1 MPKYSTAFGMD
12 VHLRS
17 TTVCALDADT
27 GEAVTRRFPG
37 NPWGEIAGWMDG
49 FPGPSLAA
57 YESGYLGFAP
67 QRELAGLGVE
77 CVVAAVSKIP
87 RSAADSASKNDRNDA
102 ARMAKAILA
111 HDISPAWVPSPEVEG
126 IRDLAGAYDGATA
139 RLATAKQR
147 LLAFL
152 ARRGFVYGG
161 TTPAGN
167 PRKYWTY
174 DFLRW
179 LDKVRPEDD
188 GGVRA
193 LAALRNEVEA
203 AAEARADLL
212 SEYRAAADASP
223 IAAEVAA
230 LQSIKGCAFALA
242 AAFSAEVGDF
252 TRFRSGR
259 QVTAYFGLAPSQRS
273 SGDSVR
279 LGGISGAGNALVR
292 KLAVEGSWC
301 YAAARHQPKLMPR
314 DTGVPLEDKDA
325 REEGVR
331 AAPAAA
337 RGDARPRHA
346 RGEGQRGHRGRARE
360 VALGPRHDVPG
371 GRGID
376 MAPVPASRAAFGDTP
391 YFAVRAEP
399 SACASTDLGNPAEGM
414 ECGPPERYPRI

>member
-111 HDISPAWVPSPEVEG
+111 HDISPVWVPSPEIEG

-152 ARRGFVYGG
+152 AKRGYAYGG

-188 GGVRA
+188 GGVRT

-212 SEYRAAADASP
+212 SEYRAAVDASP

-230 LQSIKGCAFALA
+230 LQSIKGCAFAAGRSLLGRGRRLHEVPFRKA
-242 AAFSAEVGDF
+242 GHGLLRPRAEPEVE
-252 TRFRSGR
+252 R
-259 QVTAYFGLAPSQRS
+259 
-273 SGDSVR
+273 R
-279 LGGISGAGNALVR
+279 LR
-292 KLAVEGSWC
+292 
-301 YAAARHQPKLMPR
+301 AARRHQR
-314 DTGVPLEDKDA
+314 CGQRA
-325 REEGVR
+325 REE
-331 AAPAAA
+331 A
-337 RGDARPRHA
+337 
-346 RGEGQRGHRGRARE
+346 GR
-360 VALGPRHDVPG
+360 
-371 GRGID
+371 
-376 MAPVPASRAAFGDTP
+376 
-391 YFAVRAEP
+391 
-399 SACASTDLGNPAEGM
+399 
-414 ECGPPERYPRI
+414 

>member
-111 HDISPAWVPSPEVEG
+111 HDISPVWVPSPEVGG

-174 DFLRW
+174 DGGGRPPVDQGLR
-179 LDKVRPEDD
+179 LRAGRGLLGRGRRLHEVPFRKAGHGLFRP
-188 GGVRA
+188 RA
-193 LAALRNEVEA
+193 ESEVEW
-203 AAEARADLL
+203 RL
-212 SEYRAAADASP
+212 RAA
-223 IAAEVAA
+223 
-230 LQSIKGCAFALA
+230 
-242 AAFSAEVGDF
+242 
-252 TRFRSGR
+252 R
-259 QVTAYFGLAPSQRS
+259 
-273 SGDSVR
+273 
-279 LGGISGAGNALVR
+279 
-292 KLAVEGSWC
+292 
-301 YAAARHQPKLMPR
+301 RHQR
-314 DTGVPLEDKDA
+314 CGQRA
-325 REEGVR
+325 REE
-331 AAPAAA
+331 A
-337 RGDARPRHA
+337 
-346 RGEGQRGHRGRARE
+346 GR
-360 VALGPRHDVPG
+360 
-371 GRGID
+371 
-376 MAPVPASRAAFGDTP
+376 
-391 YFAVRAEP
+391 
-399 SACASTDLGNPAEGM
+399 
-414 ECGPPERYPRI
+414 

>member
-193 LAALRNEVEA
+193 LAALRNEV
-203 AAEARADLL
+203 L
-212 SEYRAAADASP
+212 AS
-223 IAAEVAA
+223 I
-230 LQSIKGCAFALA
+230 
-242 AAFSAEVGDF
+242 
-252 TRFRSGR
+252 
-259 QVTAYFGLAPSQRS
+259 
-273 SGDSVR
+273 
-279 LGGISGAGNALVR
+279 
-292 KLAVEGSWC
+292 
-301 YAAARHQPKLMPR
+301 
-314 DTGVPLEDKDA
+314 
-325 REEGVR
+325 
-331 AAPAAA
+331 
-337 RGDARPRHA
+337 
-346 RGEGQRGHRGRARE
+346 
-360 VALGPRHDVPG
+360 
-371 GRGID
+371 
-376 MAPVPASRAAFGDTP
+376 
-391 YFAVRAEP
+391 
-399 SACASTDLGNPAEGM
+399 
-414 ECGPPERYPRI
+414 

>member
-67 QRELAGLGVE
+67 QRELAGLSVE
-77 CVVAAVSKIP
+77 CAVAAVSKIP

-111 HDISPAWVPSPEVEG
+111 HDISPVWVPSPEVEG

-152 ARRGFVYGG
+152 AKRGFVYGG

-188 GGVRA
+188 GGVRT

-212 SEYRAAADASP
+212 SEYRAAVDASP

-242 AAFSAEVGDF
+242 AGLLGRGRRLHEVPFRKAGHGLFRPRAESEVEW
-252 TRFRSGR
+252 
-259 QVTAYFGLAPSQRS
+259 
-273 SGDSVR
+273 R
-279 LGGISGAGNALVR
+279 LR
-292 KLAVEGSWC
+292 
-301 YAAARHQPKLMPR
+301 AARRHQR
-314 DTGVPLEDKDA
+314 CGQRA
-325 REEGVR
+325 REEAGRLRVHG
-331 AAPAAA
+331 AT
-337 RGDARPRHA
+337 PRHGTSRSSC
-346 RGEGQRGHRGRARE
+346 RGTRAC
-360 VALGPRHDVPG
+360 P
-371 GRGID
+371 
-376 MAPVPASRAAFGDTP
+376 SR
-391 YFAVRAEP
+391 
-399 SACASTDLGNPAEGM
+399 
-414 ECGPPERYPRI
+414 

>member
-111 HDISPAWVPSPEVEG
+111 HDISPVWAPSPEVEG

-152 ARRGFVYGG
+152 AKRGFVYGG

-188 GGVRA
+188 GGVRT

-212 SEYRAAADASP
+212 SEYRAAVDASP

-230 LQSIKGCAFALA
+230 S
-242 AAFSAEVGDF
+242 S
-252 TRFRSGR
+252 RS
-259 QVTAYFGLAPSQRS
+259 
-273 SGDSVR
+273 
-279 LGGISGAGNALVR
+279 
-292 KLAVEGSWC
+292 
-301 YAAARHQPKLMPR
+301 
-314 DTGVPLEDKDA
+314 
-325 REEGVR
+325 R
-331 AAPAAA
+331 AAPSRWPQPSRPRSATSRGSVPEGRSRPISASRRVRGRVATPCGSEASAA
-337 RGDARPRHA
+337 RATR
-346 RGEGQRGHRGRARE
+346 
-360 VALGPRHDVPG
+360 
-371 GRGID
+371 
-376 MAPVPASRAAFGDTP
+376 S
-391 YFAVRAEP
+391 
-399 SACASTDLGNPAEGM
+399 
-414 ECGPPERYPRI
+414 

>member
-102 ARMAKAILA
+102 
-111 HDISPAWVPSPEVEG
+111 
-126 IRDLAGAYDGATA
+126 
-139 RLATAKQR
+139 
-147 LLAFL
+147 
-152 ARRGFVYGG
+152 RRGFVYGG

-212 SEYRAAADASP
+212 SEYGAAVDASP

-314 DTGVPLEDKDA
+314 DTGVPLEIRMHGRKGSERLLRR
-325 REEGVR
+325 REEMLARGV
-331 AAPAAA
+331 PAAKA
-337 RGDARPRHA
+337 NAATAAELVRWLW
-346 RGEGQRGHRGRARE
+346 
-360 VALGPRHDVPG
+360 ALGMMCREG
-371 GRGID
+371 
-376 MAPVPASRAAFGDTP
+376 
-391 YFAVRAEP
+391 AE
-399 SACASTDLGNPAEGM
+399 
-414 ECGPPERYPRI
+414 

>member
-1 MPKYSTAFGMD
+1 MS
-12 VHLRS
+12 S
-17 TTVCALDADT
+17 
-27 GEAVTRRFPG
+27 PG
-37 NPWGEIAGWMDG
+37 SA
-49 FPGPSLAA
+49 SK
-57 YESGYLGFAP
+57 
-67 QRELAGLGVE
+67 

-111 HDISPAWVPSPEVEG
+111 HDISPVWVPSPEVEG

-152 ARRGFVYGG
+152 AKRGFAYGG

-188 GGVRA
+188 GGVRT
-193 LAALRNEVEA
+193 LAALRSEVEA

-212 SEYRAAADASP
+212 SEYRAAVDASP

-314 DTGVPLEDKDA
+314 DTGVPLEIRMHGRKGSERLLRR
-325 REEGVR
+325 REEML
-331 AAPAAA
+331 A
-337 RGDARPRHA
+337 RGMPQAKANAATAAELVRWLW
-346 RGEGQRGHRGRARE
+346 
-360 VALGPRHDVPG
+360 ALGMMCREG
-371 GRGID
+371 
-376 MAPVPASRAAFGDTP
+376 
-391 YFAVRAEP
+391 AEW
-399 SACASTDLGNPAEGM
+399 T
-414 ECGPPERYPRI
+414 

>member
-37 NPWGEIAGWMDG
+37 NPWGEIAGWMDR

-67 QRELAGLGVE
+67 QRSSPGSASS
-77 CVVAAVSKIP
+77 ASSP
-87 RSAADSASKNDRNDA
+87 RSRRSPGRPPTRLQERQERRRQDGQGDTRPRHLP
-102 ARMAKAILA
+102 RMGPLPRGRG
-111 HDISPAWVPSPEVEG
+111 HQGP
-126 IRDLAGAYDGATA
+126 RRRYDGATA

-212 SEYRAAADASP
+212 SEYRAAVDASP
-223 IAAEVAA
+223 IAAEAAA
-230 LQSIKGCAFALA
+230 LQSIKA
-242 AAFSAEVGDF
+242 
-252 TRFRSGR
+252 
-259 QVTAYFGLAPSQRS
+259 APSR
-273 SGDSVR
+273 
-279 LGGISGAGNALVR
+279 
-292 KLAVEGSWC
+292 WP
-301 YAAARHQPKLMPR
+301 QPS
-314 DTGVPLEDKDA
+314 
-325 REEGVR
+325 
-331 AAPAAA
+331 
-337 RGDARPRHA
+337 RPRSA
-346 RGEGQRGHRGRARE
+346 TSRGSVPEGRSRPISASRRVRGR
-360 VALGPRHDVPG
+360 VATPCGSE
-371 GRGID
+371 
-376 MAPVPASRAAFGDTP
+376 AS
-391 YFAVRAEP
+391 AVRATR
-399 SACASTDLGNPAEGM
+399 S
-414 ECGPPERYPRI
+414 

>member
-111 HDISPAWVPSPEVEG
+111 HDISPVWIPSPEVEG

-188 GGVRA
+188 GGVRT

-212 SEYRAAADASP
+212 SEYRAAVDASP

-230 LQSIKGCAFALA
+230 LFAD
-242 AAFSAEVGDF
+242 V
-252 TRFRSGR
+252 
-259 QVTAYFGLAPSQRS
+259 P
-273 SGDSVR
+273 
-279 LGGISGAGNALVR
+279 
-292 KLAVEGSWC
+292 GSW
-301 YAAARHQPKLMPR
+301 L
-314 DTGVPLEDKDA
+314 GVACLQEALGLRPSS
-325 REEGVR
+325 RSR
-331 AAPAAA
+331 AAPS
-337 RGDARPRHA
+337 RWPQPSRPRSA
-346 RGEGQRGHRGRARE
+346 TSRGSVPEGRSRPISASRRVRGR
-360 VALGPRHDVPG
+360 VATPCGSE
-371 GRGID
+371 
-376 MAPVPASRAAFGDTP
+376 AS
-391 YFAVRAEP
+391 AVRATR
-399 SACASTDLGNPAEGM
+399 S
-414 ECGPPERYPRI
+414 

>member
-111 HDISPAWVPSPEVEG
+111 HDISPVWVPSPEVEG

-152 ARRGFVYGG
+152 AKRGFVYGG

-179 LDKVRPEDD
+179 LDKARPEDD
-188 GGVRA
+188 GGVRT

-203 AAEARADLL
+203 AAEARADPL
-212 SEYRAAADASP
+212 SEYRAAVDASP
-223 IAAEVAA
+223 IAAEVAP
-230 LQSIKGCAFALA
+230 S
-242 AAFSAEVGDF
+242 S
-252 TRFRSGR
+252 RS
-259 QVTAYFGLAPSQRS
+259 
-273 SGDSVR
+273 
-279 LGGISGAGNALVR
+279 
-292 KLAVEGSWC
+292 
-301 YAAARHQPKLMPR
+301 
-314 DTGVPLEDKDA
+314 
-325 REEGVR
+325 R
-331 AAPAAA
+331 AAPS
-337 RGDARPRHA
+337 RWPQPSRPRSA
-346 RGEGQRGHRGRARE
+346 TSRGSVPEGRSRPISASRRVRGR
-360 VALGPRHDVPG
+360 VATPCGSE
-371 GRGID
+371 
-376 MAPVPASRAAFGDTP
+376 AS
-391 YFAVRAEP
+391 AVRATR
-399 SACASTDLGNPAEGM
+399 S
-414 ECGPPERYPRI
+414 